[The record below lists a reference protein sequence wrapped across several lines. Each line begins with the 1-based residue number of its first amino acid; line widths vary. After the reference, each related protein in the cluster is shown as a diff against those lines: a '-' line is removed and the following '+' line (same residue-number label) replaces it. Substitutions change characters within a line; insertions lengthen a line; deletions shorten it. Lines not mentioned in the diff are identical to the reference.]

1 MMRFEDVLRVNGQ
14 FYDRS
19 NGEISF
25 DKEDLITFLLE
36 NVNMFE
42 NSVELNEFIVEYA
55 KRNRLEAFDIFNEED
70 LTEWALE
77 YAADE
82 GWKDPDE

>member
-19 NGEISF
+19 NGDITF

-36 NVNMFE
+36 NVSMFR
-42 NSVELNEFIVEYA
+42 NSVELNEFISEYA
-55 KRNRLEAFDIFNEED
+55 KRNELEASDIFDGNELE
-70 LTEWALE
+70 EWALE
-77 YAADE
+77 YAYDE
-82 GWKDPDE
+82 GWRDPNE